1 MNVSSIIRYSL
12 YTSMASYIGIA
23 VFLCATMFACEML
36 NERVGLEDD
45 NLIEEWSE
53 DYVYDKSGFRV
64 DLTPTSPE
72 KR

>member
-1 MNVSSIIRYSL
+1 MNATAIIRYSL
-12 YTSMASYIGIA
+12 LTSAASYVGIA

-45 NLIEEWSE
+45 NLIEELSE
-53 DYVYDKSGFRV
+53 DYIYDKAGFRV
-64 DLTPTSPE
+64 DLTPNSPE